1 MPSIHRAH
9 VTRIKTGSATMQPAT
24 ADPWTDKLTAVADRR
39 DRDAYAELFQHFAP
53 LIKAYGLS
61 TSNAQGLQQFA
72 EELTQEVMIKV
83 WQRAHLFDRSKA
95 SASTWIF
102 SIARN
107 TRIDL
112 LRRQARHRGD
122 LDADDIWIEAEYGEP
137 VSEFQRK
144 RVERIVHEG
153 LRQLPMEQ
161 SQVIGKVYL
170 EGKSH
175 SEVADELDLP
185 LGTVKSRVRLALQKL
200 KVTIGA

>member
-1 MPSIHRAH
+1 
-9 VTRIKTGSATMQPAT
+9 MQPAT

>member
-1 MPSIHRAH
+1 
-9 VTRIKTGSATMQPAT
+9 MQPAA
-24 ADPWTDKLTAVADRR
+24 ADPWTDKLTAVADQR
-39 DRDAYAELFQHFAP
+39 DRGAFAELFHHFAP
-53 LIKAYGLS
+53 QIKAYGLS

-83 WQRAHLFDRSKA
+83 WQRAHQFDRAKA
-95 SASTWIF
+95 GASTWIF

-107 TRIDL
+107 ARIDL

-122 LDADDIWIEAEYGEP
+122 LDADDVWLEAEYGEP
-137 VSEFQRK
+137 IGEFQRK
-144 RVERIVHEG
+144 RAERLVHAG
-153 LRQLPMEQ
+153 LRELPTEQ

-175 SEVADELDLP
+175 SEVAEELDLP